1 MGNELIGGCSERGM
15 TRRGAILRPIDI
27 TLRVFDANAHGKRL
41 LSEGD
46 IMGFENLEYVAGR
59 MTASKDEMLCVD

>member
-15 TRRGAILRPIDI
+15 TRRGAILRLMII
-27 TLRVFDANAHGKRL
+27 GLILLVFSLFK
-41 LSEGD
+41 GD

>member
-1 MGNELIGGCSERGM
+1 M

-27 TLRVFDANAHGKRL
+27 TLRVLDANTHGKRL

-46 IMGFENLEYVAGR
+46 IMGFENLE
-59 MTASKDEMLCVD
+59 